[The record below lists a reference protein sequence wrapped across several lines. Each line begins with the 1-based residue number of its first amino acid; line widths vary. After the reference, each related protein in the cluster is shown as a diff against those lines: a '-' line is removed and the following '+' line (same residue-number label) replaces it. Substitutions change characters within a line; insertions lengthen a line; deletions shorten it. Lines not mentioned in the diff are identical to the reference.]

1 MDTTELQTKLASL
14 NHLAPSQHEWL
25 QRLLFQL
32 AFNDSTHIQATGA
45 EGSGKSTL
53 AMAVAE
59 LFSGQYN
66 VAMLNPPVDDVKAQ
80 QQLMQQWFGSV
91 WQAEMP
97 LVAQIAGQSSSLPLL
112 LIIDDAERFSAT
124 LLQQF
129 AALPCILFCF
139 SERKVAEEG
148 LVLTLGQITAADA
161 EYLLQHEN
169 LNSIELA
176 QRLAS
181 ADGNLHKLLQAP
193 LDMPAADSADSK
205 PQGFR
210 LSTMQLV
217 AAVAGLLIIAL
228 LAFMLWPQPQKKAVR
243 IPVSKPVETL
253 VQQAEQPVVTEIK
266 AAETESVAQIMQPT
280 SEELMAT
287 DTVEPDSV
295 LPDNNATGIVETEI
309 VESTAVQKA
318 ADAQISTPAA
328 APELVTEPEPVADY
342 LFDEQQLLSIDKQQV
357 ALQLAVLSSDAAL
370 QRFKLAYPQLQ
381 TLTYQRS
388 WQGKM
393 QLVLLLAPFS
403 DAAAAK
409 AERDKLPE
417 ALRATGPFVK
427 AMQSVQAEVKAQQRS
442 RQNAGTE

>member
-14 NHLAPSQHEWL
+14 NHLTPSQHEWL

-32 AFNDSTHIQATGA
+32 AFNDSTQIQATGA

-66 VAMLNPPVDDVKAQ
+66 VAMLNPPADDVKAQ

-91 WQAEMP
+91 WQADMP
-97 LVAQIAGQSSSLPLL
+97 LAAQIGVQSSSLPLL

-124 LLQQF
+124 LLQQV
-129 AALPCILFCF
+129 AALPCVLFCF
-139 SERKVAEEG
+139 SANKVADEG
-148 LVLTLGQITAADA
+148 LVLTLGQITTADA
-161 EYLLQHEN
+161 EYLLQQEN
-169 LNSIELA
+169 LNSIEIA

-181 ADGNLHKLLQAP
+181 ADGNLHKLMHAP
-193 LDMPAADSADSK
+193 LDMEAADSTDSK

-210 LSTMQLV
+210 VSAKQSV
-217 AAVAGLLIIAL
+217 AAVAGLLIIAV

-266 AAETESVAQIMQPT
+266 AAETESVAQIIQPI

-287 DTVEPDSV
+287 DTIEPDSV
-295 LPDNNATGIVETEI
+295 SPDNNATDIVETEI
-309 VESTAVQKA
+309 AEDT
-318 ADAQISTPAA
+318 QISTPAA
-328 APELVTEPEPVADY
+328 YPELVTEPEPVADY
-342 LFDEQQLLSIDKQQV
+342 LFDEQQLLLIDKQQV

-409 AERDKLPE
+409 AERDQLPE

-427 AMQSVQAEVKAQQRS
+427 TMQSIQAEVKAQQRS